1 MQGVER
7 VRTRAMARVGACV
20 ERVRARAYSREGD
33 GQGERKGDD
42 EGEIKA
48 ERLSHFMA
56 PIHDAAINADLDGL
70 TREIDNRP

>member
-7 VRTRAMARVGACV
+7 VRTRAMARVCACG
-20 ERVRARAYSREGD
+20 REGD

-48 ERLSHFMA
+48 EGEGMPL
-56 PIHDAAINADLDGL
+56 GG
-70 TREIDNRP
+70 RE